1 VSLKALRT
9 GVLTE
14 VEKEVKLR
22 EKQWLFPGYE
32 KRWETPV
39 NPLGREAEVRVNVVN
54 VLHRERF
61 LGE

>member
-1 VSLKALRT
+1 M
-9 GVLTE
+9 TE